1 MRRSNSG
8 FTLIEVLIAMT
19 ILSASV
25 VTAMLAFQNNMR
37 NSAKAAEVTH
47 LLTQVEVLRSAIE
60 FNLHETDIR
69 EQQLQSQGVEANW
82 QAKQMAYAA
91 PSKYFSDAEL
101 DYVTYGPR
109 YRLYEVKLEVRF
121 GSSQRTFYYEEL
133 VWDKRLSAA
142 SP

>member
-1 MRRSNSG
+1 MRRDSAG

-19 ILSASV
+19 ILTASV

-60 FNLHETDIR
+60 FDLQHTDR
-69 EQQLQSQGVEANW
+69 RQQELFSQGVRATWKAEQVAYEAP
-82 QAKQMAYAA
+82 A
-91 PSKYFSDAEL
+91 KYFSDAEL
-101 DYVTYGPR
+101 DFREYGPR
-109 YRLYEVKLEVRF
+109 YRLYAVTLTMEF
-121 GSSQRTFYYEEL
+121 GTSRREFNYEEL
-133 VWDKRLSAA
+133 VWDERLSAP